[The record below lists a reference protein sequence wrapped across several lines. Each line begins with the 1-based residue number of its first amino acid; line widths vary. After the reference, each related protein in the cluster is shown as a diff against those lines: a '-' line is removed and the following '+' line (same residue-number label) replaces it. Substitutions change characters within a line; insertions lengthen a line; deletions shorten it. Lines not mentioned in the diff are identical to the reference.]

1 MPPIANPNSPPRRR
15 SPKLSACCFNG
26 QRIHHHGQTSSQSPA
41 WQWRN
46 YPQNHQHPTNL
57 ALHMIAVPLFIIG
70 FLLIVS
76 GVFSLS
82 LASFAV
88 GIVGLLAGLALQ
100 RHGHSLEAEA
110 SEPFSDRKDAVQ
122 RLVVE
127 QFVTFPRFVLS
138 GGWWRAWRQ
147 RHRH

>member
-1 MPPIANPNSPPRRR
+1 MASIANANSLPRPPHRNYPHVVSTDRGFTIMGKRHPN
-15 SPKLSACCFNG
+15 L
-26 QRIHHHGQTSSQSPA
+26 PA

-57 ALHMIAVPLFIIG
+57 ALHLIAVPLFIIG

-88 GIVGLLAGLALQ
+88 GAVGILAGLALQ
-100 RHGHSLEAEA
+100 GQGHSLEA
-110 SEPFSDRKDAVQ
+110 
-122 RLVVE
+122 
-127 QFVTFPRFVLS
+127 
-138 GGWWRAWRQ
+138 
-147 RHRH
+147 

>member
-1 MPPIANPNSPPRRR
+1 MD
-15 SPKLSACCFNG
+15 KK
-26 QRIHHHGQTSSQSPA
+26 
-41 WQWRN
+41 
-46 YPQNHQHPTNL
+46 NL
-57 ALHMIAVPLFIIG
+57 AFDKMNFILLGIGMAIIIIG

-82 LASFAV
+82 LVSFAV
-88 GIVGLLAGLALQ
+88 GIVGILAGLALQ

-127 QFVTFPRFVLS
+127 QFLTFPRFVLS
-138 GGWWRAWRQ
+138 GGWWRAWRL